1 MKKKII
7 ISILIIGL
15 IVVAGALSV
24 SASNPTDILKSD
36 NVNGIEVK
44 DGKLYS
50 TNKAHTEI
58 GTVKMINSVD
68 EGEKEIYGYDPE
80 AIEKYVS
87 DDPLVKEYIVED
99 GTDSSHS
106 GIYWMFGKDGK
117 IFLAFNPTDAMKEPN
132 MLKRMTEFCKCQ
144 KWS

>member
-7 ISILIIGL
+7 ISIIVGL
-15 IVVAGALSV
+15 IVVSGALSV
-24 SASNPTDILKSD
+24 SASNPTDILKSY
-36 NVNGIEVK
+36 NGIDVK
-44 DGKLYS
+44 DGKLYIENS
-50 TNKAHTEI
+50 KHTEV
-58 GTVKMINSVD
+58 GTVKMINSVE
-68 EGEKEIYGYDPE
+68 EGENEIYGYDSE

-99 GTDSSHS
+99 SSDSSHS

-144 KWS
+144 KWL

>member
-1 MKKKII
+1 MIINEEKII

-87 DDPLVKEYIVED
+87 DDPLRKSILLKMVLILLILVFI
-99 GTDSSHS
+99 GCLVRMARFSWLL
-106 GIYWMFGKDGK
+106 I
-117 IFLAFNPTDAMKEPN
+117 LL
-132 MLKRMTEFCKCQ
+132 ML
-144 KWS
+144 

>member
-1 MKKKII
+1 M
-7 ISILIIGL
+7 SILIMGL

-50 TNKAHTEI
+50 TNKAHTEF

-68 EGEKEIYGYDPE
+68 EGEKEIYVYDPE

-144 KWS
+144 KWL